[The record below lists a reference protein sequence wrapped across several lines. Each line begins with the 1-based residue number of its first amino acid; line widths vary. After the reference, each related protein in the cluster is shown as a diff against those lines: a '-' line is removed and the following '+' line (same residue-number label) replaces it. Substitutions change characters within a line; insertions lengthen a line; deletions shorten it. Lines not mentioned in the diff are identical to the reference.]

1 MGCKRGWK
9 PSRREPSIPYILKP
23 SHGEAIHQGVVRGA
37 GKVAGADGG
46 ETPYQG
52 IAPAPSLC

>member
-1 MGCKRGWK
+1 MQKGMEALKKGAFH
-9 PSRREPSIPYILKP
+9 PYILKP

-46 ETPYQG
+46 ETTYQG

>member
-1 MGCKRGWK
+1 MQKGKEAFQEG
-9 PSRREPSIPYILKP
+9 SPSIPYILNS

-46 ETPYQG
+46 ETTYQG